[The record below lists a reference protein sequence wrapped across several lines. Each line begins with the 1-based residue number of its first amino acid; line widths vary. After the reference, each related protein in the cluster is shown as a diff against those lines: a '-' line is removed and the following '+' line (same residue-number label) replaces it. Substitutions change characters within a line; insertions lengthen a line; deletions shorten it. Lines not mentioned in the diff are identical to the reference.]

1 MKPLSLRDLEAIRL
15 LGIRRNFRAAAAEL
29 GVSAPTLS
37 HMIASVEERI
47 GIRLFNRTTRSV
59 APTEAGEALIDRM
72 GPALT
77 TISEAFEVIEG
88 LRSKASGR
96 IRLNA
101 SEVAAARFL
110 PVIADFMAAF
120 PGIDVEIV
128 SDGLLS
134 DIVADGFDAGIRLE
148 ETVPQDMVPLTL
160 SAQEQIIVVGAP
172 AYLVTRLAPT
182 NPDDLRDHDCIVARL
197 PSGRPMAWE
206 FEDDG
211 RTFNV
216 AVSGRLQ
223 VGSVAIA
230 LQAAELGLGLAY
242 VGMPDA
248 EKGLASGDLVQ
259 LLASWTPPF
268 QGLRL
273 YYPRQRHH
281 SAAFQAFLTFL
292 KEKRVSI

>member
-15 LGIRRNFRAAAAEL
+15 LGIRRNFRAAASEL

-37 HMIASVEERI
+37 HMIASVEDRI

-77 TISEAFEVIEG
+77 TISEAFDVIEG
-88 LRSKASGR
+88 FRSEASGR

-101 SEVAAARFL
+101 SEVAAARLL
-110 PVIADFMAAF
+110 PTIADFMSAF
-120 PGIDVEIV
+120 PAIDVEIV

-148 ETVPQDMVPLTL
+148 ETVPQDMVALVL
-160 SAQEQIIVVGAP
+160 SAHEQIIVVGSPTYLATRTVP
-172 AYLVTRLAPT
+172 AR
-182 NPDDLRDHDCIVARL
+182 PDDLRDHNCIVARL
-197 PSGRPMAWE
+197 PSGRAMVWE
-206 FEDDG
+206 FEESG
-211 RTFNV
+211 RTFTV
-216 AVSGRLQ
+216 TVGGRLQ
-223 VGSVAIA
+223 VGSPAIA
-230 LQAAELGLGLAY
+230 RQAAAMDLGLAY
-242 VGMPDA
+242 VSLSEAA
-248 EKGLASGDLVQ
+248 EGLASGGLVQ
-259 LLASWTPPF
+259 LLADWTPPF
-268 QGLRL
+268 PGLRL

-292 KEKRVSI
+292 RERRISI